1 METDLVAQ
9 RLVRA
14 RRRWNRRG
22 RGRGRVYRAAR
33 CWHPHPQSALVLHLA
48 WVRRLG
54 VGRCSRSIATGA
66 VQWRVQLGSSEQ
78 GGQRADRTARS
89 AVRMTRRATG
99 RREEASSRGGGPKMV
114 STTARDNF
122 GVAKLGH
129 RHGSLDQHAP
139 CEFACAAS
147 IFITRQTGILPD
159 QDAYDKCAMSTR
171 TAVEW
176 WVESVASS
184 LTRCHLTNIV
194 HNALQC

>member
-33 CWHPHPQSALVLHLA
+33 YWHPQSALVLHLA
-48 WVRRLG
+48 WVRSLG

-66 VQWRVQLGSSEQ
+66 VQCRAQLGSGQ
-78 GGQRADRTARS
+78 HGGQRADRTARS
-89 AVRMTRRATG
+89 AVRMSRQAIG
-99 RREEASSRGGGPKMV
+99 RREGASSRGGGPKMV
-114 STTARDNF
+114 NTIARDNF

-159 QDAYDKCAMSTR
+159 QHAYDKWAMSAR

-184 LTRCHLTNIV
+184 LTRCYLTNIV